1 MRALLVVAAV
11 VLAFP
16 VRVEANP
23 ARELVQHMSR
33 GARPARLG
41 DWVTYRFN
49 GGGLRVYYWRLAVVG
64 EEKDKEGRDAVWV
77 EMEAGTHPAMKS
89 PLAQMRMLVAR
100 EGDEIRYDAIS
111 RLYIGTG
118 FGQPQEYSDEALQH
132 VLKQQEADAK
142 KAQSAPPEKQAP
154 LPKGVKPTTRS
165 GKESRLMTLAGTVA
179 AVPVEVVLKNTVIKR
194 MWLSREIPLLNL
206 AKIEIPGIGH
216 AMEVAEYGIDA
227 KPRMRI
233 PAPDAPKIKLE
244 YADAILDDLPGDAD
258 DGHGHDT
265 PEDTP

>member
-1 MRALLVVAAV
+1 MRTLWVVAAL
-11 VLAFP
+11 VLALP
-16 VRVEANP
+16 LRVDANP
-23 ARELVQHMSR
+23 ARDLVQHMSR
-33 GARPARLG
+33 GARPARMG

-49 GGGLRVYYWRLAVVG
+49 GGGARVYYWRLAVVG

-89 PLAQMRMLVAR
+89 PLSQMRMLVAR

-118 FGQPQEYSDEALQH
+118 FNPPQEYSDEALQH
-132 VLKQQEADAK
+132 VVKKQLAEAEKDK
-142 KAQSAPPEKQAP
+142 NAPPEKPAK
-154 LPKGVKPTTRS
+154 LPQGVKPTTRS
-165 GKESRLMTLAGTVA
+165 GKETRLMTLAGTVP

-244 YADAILDDLPGDAD
+244 FADAILDDLPGDAEP
-258 DGHGHDT
+258 GHGHDT
-265 PEDTP
+265 SEDSP

>member
-1 MRALLVVAAV
+1 MRALLVVAAL
-11 VLAFP
+11 VLAVP
-16 VRVEANP
+16 LQAEANP

-49 GGGLRVYYWRLAVVG
+49 GGGLRIYYWRLAVVG
-64 EEKDKEGRDAVWV
+64 EQKDKEGRDAVWV

-100 EGDEIRYDAIS
+100 EGDVIRYDAIS

-118 FGQPQEYSDEALQH
+118 FNQPQEYSDEALQH
-132 VLKQQEADAK
+132 VLKQQQEAAK
-142 KAQSAPPEKQAP
+142 NAQAAAPQKPSK
-154 LPKGVKPTTRS
+154 LPGGVKPMARS
-165 GKESRLMTLAGTVA
+165 GKETRLMTLAGTVA
-179 AVPVEVVLKNTVIKR
+179 AVPVEVVVKSTVIKR

-206 AKIEIPGIGH
+206 AKMEIPGIGH

-233 PAPDAPKIKLE
+233 PAPDAPKINLE
-244 YADAILDDLPGDAD
+244 YADAILDDLPGAAD

-265 PEDTP
+265 SEDTP